1 LKSEKKRIV
10 GRVLIIAAL
19 IAIVAWFLF
28 FTVDS
33 KYLVG
38 WITRYRNFLIPAG
51 LFAIVGGGYLIQRR
65 RQKRDTVQQT
75 SKDQGAQPAEKTD
88 ATANAAK
95 NRAEQ
100 IVLWAKDLKSHLK
113 QKRWFRW
120 AYVQPW
126 VLVAGDASTVTALM
140 PELATKGSLVTD
152 DAVLLWGGLR
162 ADGRLDESWLRQIR
176 KLRCSRPLDAIALVL
191 DDGTSLLAHP
201 NEKNVWGLHLAGI
214 REILRWSAP
223 VFVLDVAGADPV
235 HRFDTPVTGCEFSR
249 PLNGSAVESALFEL
263 RDRLADR
270 SVYQLVTNPND
281 AYTSELSK
289 RLDTRAAPLARW
301 IAGLSDWQRRA
312 MPVGGAFFAPLAI
325 AGASTSTSTSASW
338 DNTRLPLW
346 RHLTTIANRTPGRR
360 TFSNPVT
367 ITSAIAL
374 GLIALWSIGMLISGM
389 NNARELMLTQESVQA
404 LNRASDTP
412 GRLRALHGLQQ
423 RISLHET
430 RVQEHTPLLTRFG
443 LNHDRAVLN
452 ALWTPYAQAAK
463 PLLIAPV
470 QQDIEGQLV
479 DLGQMPTDQV
489 DNQSSQMAQDG
500 QRALKT
506 YLMMADPQR
515 ADAAFMTPQL
525 AHHWN
530 LDTGLRPGEKL
541 DLSTQL
547 LGFWAQHLRAHP
559 DWRIQ
564 PREDLVGN
572 ARQTLLAIIGVSNS
586 EDTIYQGIL
595 DSVGHKYPDQTLA
608 SLTAGTD
615 TRGLFSTSVV
625 VPGVFTRQAWEGSIE
640 AAVDEAAQRNG
651 VEGNWVLGNAGE
663 SQSGT
668 AMSPDALR
676 TALRAHY
683 FSDYAEHWQDFMNS
697 IRGEPATTLPAAVG
711 QLKLIADARQSPL
724 IALMK
729 SLAWQGGAG
738 MQQASISD
746 ALVTKAQNLLGRK
759 DDGPQTAQA
768 TPAGPLDATFGPVLK
783 LVGAVSTGNPA
794 PAAGSD
800 VSLERFTER
809 VTTLRLKL
817 QQISDSADPDDQAR
831 QIAQA
836 LFQGKGSELSD
847 TLSYAQLV
855 SASLGEQWAGMGSA
869 LFVQPI
875 EQATQTVLR
884 PAQASLNDA
893 WRQTI
898 VATWNRSFA
907 GRYPFANTTND
918 ASLPEFARFV
928 RPQGG
933 LIGAFLS
940 TQLAGALQLQ
950 GDQWV
955 PASVGTGAGG
965 TSRAFD
971 PAFLKAINT
980 LQQIAGHLLAQGEPQ
995 FSFELKPVPTPGVTD
1010 TLLTIDAQKLHYY
1023 NQQQTWQTMTWPS
1036 SDPQTSGTRLEWQTD
1051 TAGTNRSFEFGGRWA
1066 LVRMLERAKVEPVDS
1081 ATYQLTWQASPIVME
1096 GKLAEPTDT
1105 KSDSKPDD
1113 NALTVQGPLV
1123 PVPSSMTHPL
1133 RYVIRT
1139 DVGRGPL
1146 ELLALRGFTLPSR
1159 IFIDSTVKSA
1169 GKSAPPG
1176 PPPLPKAAREAAKHA
1191 SVSLPTGIAPQ

>member
-1 LKSEKKRIV
+1 MNNEKKHILGRIIV
-10 GRVLIIAAL
+10 TAAVVAIIAGVL
-19 IAIVAWFLF
+19 LY
-28 FTVDS
+28 TVDT
-33 KYLVG
+33 KDILA
-38 WITRYRNFLIPAG
+38 WIIRFKVLLIFAG
-51 LFAIVGGGYLIQRR
+51 LFALAGLGYLLQRR
-65 RQKRDTVQQT
+65 KQKQNAVQQA
-75 SKDQGAQPAEKTD
+75 SKDQGAEPPEKTD
-88 ATANAAK
+88 PAADAAK
-95 NRAEQ
+95 NRVEQ
-100 IVLWAKDLKSHLK
+100 VANWAKDLKFQLR
-113 QKRWFRW
+113 QKRWFQW

-126 VLVAGDASTVTALM
+126 VLVAGDSTAVNALV
-140 PELATKGSLVTD
+140 PELAQKGFIITD
-152 DAVLLWGGLR
+152 DVVLLWGALG
-162 ADGRLDESWLRQIR
+162 ADNRPDELWLRRIR
-176 KLRCSRPLDAIALVL
+176 RLRCTRPLDAIALVL
-191 DDGTSLLAHP
+191 DDGTLLLNHP
-201 NEKNVWGLHLAGI
+201 QEKNMWGLHLARM

-223 VFVLDVAGADPV
+223 VYVVDIAGADAV
-235 HRFDTPVTGCEFSR
+235 HRIDTPVTGCEFRR
-249 PLNGSAVESALFEL
+249 PPDAPAVETALFEL

-270 SVYQLVTNPND
+270 SVHQLATNADD
-281 AYTSELSK
+281 AYASDLSK
-289 RLDTRAAPLARW
+289 RLDTRASPLARW

-312 MPVGGAFFAPLAI
+312 MPVAGAFFAPLAM
-325 AGASTSTSTSASW
+325 ASASTSTSSDS
-338 DNTRLPLW
+338 TRLPLW
-346 RHLTTIANRTPGRR
+346 RYLANAANHTPGRR

-367 ITSAIAL
+367 IASTIAL
-374 GLIALWSIGMLISGM
+374 ALIGLWSAGMLISGM
-389 NNARELMLTQESVQA
+389 NNAHEVMLTKESLQA

-412 GRLRALHGLQQ
+412 GRLRALLGLQQ
-423 RISLHET
+423 RIGLHEA

-443 LNHDRAVLN
+443 LNHDRAILN
-452 ALWTPYAQAAK
+452 ALWTPYAHAAK

-470 QQDIEGQLV
+470 QQDIEGQLI
-479 DLGQMPTDQV
+479 DLGQMSAAQV
-489 DNQSSQMAQDG
+489 DNQSSEMAQDG
-500 QRALKT
+500 QQALKT

-515 ADAAFMTPQL
+515 ADPPFMTPQL
-525 AHHWN
+525 QHHWN

-541 DLSTQL
+541 DLSAQL
-547 LGFWAQHLRAHP
+547 TGFWAQHFPAHP

-572 ARQTLLAIIGVSNS
+572 ARQTLLAIIGVKNS

-615 TRGLFSTSVV
+615 TRGLFSTSAR

-640 AAVDEAAQRNG
+640 AAIDDAAKHNG
-651 VEGNWVLGNAGE
+651 VEGNWVLGNTGGTQA
-663 SQSGT
+663 GT
-668 AMSPDALR
+668 AMSPDELR
-676 TALRAHY
+676 AALRAHY
-683 FSDYAEHWQDFMNS
+683 FADYAEHWQDFMNG
-697 IRGEPATTLPAAVG
+697 IRCEAAPTLPAAVG

-729 SLAWQGGAG
+729 SLAWQGGTGA
-738 MQQASISD
+738 QQASLSD
-746 ALVTKAQNLLGRK
+746 ALVTKAQNLFGKK
-759 DDGPQTAQA
+759 DDAPQAAQA
-768 TPAGPLDATFGPVLK
+768 AAAGPLDASFGPVIR
-783 LVGAVSTGNPA
+783 LVGQTGGNAA
-794 PAAGSD
+794 PAGGSD
-800 VSLERFTER
+800 LSMERFTER

-875 EQATQTVLR
+875 AQATQTVLR

-907 GRYPFANTTND
+907 GRYPFANTAND

-933 LIGAFLS
+933 LIGSFLS

-955 PASVGTGAGG
+955 PASTGTGAGG

-995 FSFELKPVPTPGVTD
+995 FSFGLKPVPTPGVTD

-1036 SDPQTSGTRLEWQTD
+1036 SDPQTAGTRLEWQTD

-1096 GKLAEPTDT
+1096 GKLAEPIDT
-1105 KSDSKPDD
+1105 KSDSNPDS
-1113 NALTVQGPLV
+1113 NTLTVQGPLV

-1133 RYVIRT
+1133 RYLIRT

-1159 IFIDSTVKSA
+1159 IFIDSTVKFA
-1169 GKSAPPG
+1169 GQSAPPG

-1191 SVSLPTGIAPQ
+1191 AISLPTGIVPE

>member
-1 LKSEKKRIV
+1 MNNEKKYVWGLWIIAVAIIAVIV
-10 GRVLIIAAL
+10 GVVAYTVDQKDLIAWVDRNRLVILAAAVLVLAAL
-19 IAIVAWFLF
+19 
-28 FTVDS
+28 
-33 KYLVG
+33 G
-38 WITRYRNFLIPAG
+38 
-51 LFAIVGGGYLIQRR
+51 FAFGRR
-65 RQKRDTVQQT
+65 KLAQISLQQA
-75 SKDQGAQPAEKTD
+75 SRDQGAEPPKPDDPA
-88 ATANAAK
+88 ANAAR

-100 IVLWAKDLKSHLK
+100 VATWAKDLKFQLR

-126 VLVAGDASTVTALM
+126 LLVAGDSTAVTALV
-140 PELATKGSLVTD
+140 PELAQKGFIITD
-152 DAVLLWGGLR
+152 DVVLLWGALGADNRPDGL
-162 ADGRLDESWLRQIR
+162 WLRRIR
-176 KLRCSRPLDAIALVL
+176 RLRRGRPIDAIALVL
-191 DDGTSLLAHP
+191 DNGTLLSESVH
-201 NEKNVWGLHLAGI
+201 EKNPWGLHLARI

-223 VFVLDVAGADPV
+223 VFVLDVAGTDAV
-235 HRFDTPVTGCEFSR
+235 HRIDTPVTGCEFKR
-249 PLNGSAVESALFEL
+249 PLNASAVEAALFEL

-270 SVYQLVTNPND
+270 SVHQLATNADD
-281 AYTSELSK
+281 AYASDLSK
-289 RLDTRAAPLARW
+289 RLETRATPLARW

-312 MPVGGAFFAPLAI
+312 MPVAGAFFAPLAI
-325 AGASTSTSTSASW
+325 AGVSAAASSDT
-338 DNTRLPLW
+338 TRLALW
-346 RHLTTIANRTPGRR
+346 RYLANAANHSPGRR
-360 TFSNPVT
+360 TWSNPVT
-367 ITSAIAL
+367 IASTIAL
-374 GLIALWSIGMLISGM
+374 ALVGLWSAGMLISGM
-389 NNARELMLTQESVQA
+389 NNAHEVMLTKESLQA

-412 GRLRALHGLQQ
+412 GRLRALLGLQQ
-423 RISLHET
+423 RIGLHEA

-443 LNHDRAVLN
+443 LNHDRAILN
-452 ALWTPYAQAAK
+452 ALWTPYARAAK
-463 PLLIAPV
+463 PLLVAPV

-479 DLGQMPTDQV
+479 DLGQMSTAQV
-489 DNQSSQMAQDG
+489 DIQSSQVAQDG
-500 QRALKT
+500 QQALKT

-515 ADAAFMTPQL
+515 ADPPFMTPQL
-525 AHHWN
+525 QHHWN

-541 DLSTQL
+541 DLSAQL
-547 LGFWAQHLRAHP
+547 MGFWAQHFPAHP

-615 TRGLFSTSVV
+615 TRGLFATSAT

-640 AAVDEAAQRNG
+640 AAIDDAAKHNG
-651 VEGNWVLGNAGE
+651 VEGNWVLGNTGE
-663 SQSGT
+663 AQAGT
-668 AMSPDALR
+668 AMTPDALR
-676 TALRAHY
+676 AALRAHY
-683 FSDYAEHWQDFMNS
+683 FADYAEHWQDFMNG
-697 IRGEPATTLPAAVG
+697 IRCEAAPTLPAAVG

-738 MQQASISD
+738 AQQASLSD
-746 ALVTKAQNLLGRK
+746 ALVTKAQNLFGKK
-759 DDGPQTAQA
+759 DDAPQAAQA
-768 TPAGPLDATFGPVLK
+768 APAGPLDASFGPVIK
-783 LVGAVSTGNPA
+783 LVGQAGGNTA
-794 PAAGSD
+794 PAGGSD
-800 VSLERFTER
+800 LSMERFTER

-847 TLSYAQLV
+847 TLAYAQLV

-875 EQATQTVLR
+875 GQATQTVLR

-907 GRYPFANTTND
+907 GRYPFANTAND

-955 PASVGTGAGG
+955 PASVGAGAGG

-1036 SDPQTSGTRLEWQTD
+1036 SDPQTAGTRLEWQTD

-1066 LVRMLERAKVEPVDS
+1066 LVRMLERAKVEPLDS

-1105 KSDSKPDD
+1105 RSDSKPDS

-1133 RYVIRT
+1133 RYLIRT

-1169 GKSAPPG
+1169 GQSAPPG

>member
-1 LKSEKKRIV
+1 
-10 GRVLIIAAL
+10 
-19 IAIVAWFLF
+19 
-28 FTVDS
+28 
-33 KYLVG
+33 
-38 WITRYRNFLIPAG
+38 
-51 LFAIVGGGYLIQRR
+51 
-65 RQKRDTVQQT
+65 
-75 SKDQGAQPAEKTD
+75 
-88 ATANAAK
+88 
-95 NRAEQ
+95 
-100 IVLWAKDLKSHLK
+100 
-113 QKRWFRW
+113 
-120 AYVQPW
+120 
-126 VLVAGDASTVTALM
+126 
-140 PELATKGSLVTD
+140 
-152 DAVLLWGGLR
+152 
-162 ADGRLDESWLRQIR
+162 
-176 KLRCSRPLDAIALVL
+176 
-191 DDGTSLLAHP
+191 
-201 NEKNVWGLHLAGI
+201 
-214 REILRWSAP
+214 
-223 VFVLDVAGADPV
+223 
-235 HRFDTPVTGCEFSR
+235 VTGCEFNR
-249 PLNGSAVESALFEL
+249 PLNASAVEAALFEL

-270 SVYQLVTNPND
+270 SVHQLAANADD
-281 AYTSELSK
+281 AYASDLSK
-289 RLDTRAAPLARW
+289 RLDTRATALARW
-301 IAGLSDWQRRA
+301 IAALSDWQRRA
-312 MPVGGAFFAPLAI
+312 MPVAGAFFAPQAI
-325 AGASTSTSTSASW
+325 AGVTAIASADT
-338 DNTRLPLW
+338 TRLALW
-346 RHLTTIANRTPGRR
+346 RYLANAASHSPGRR
-360 TFSNPVT
+360 TWSNPVT
-367 ITSAIAL
+367 IASTIAL
-374 GLIALWSIGMLISGM
+374 ALIGLWSAGMLVSGM
-389 NNARELMLTQESVQA
+389 NNAHEAMLTKESVQA

-423 RISLHET
+423 RIGLHEA

-443 LNHDRAVLN
+443 LNHDRAILN
-452 ALWTPYAQAAK
+452 ALWTPYARAAK
-463 PLLIAPV
+463 PLLVAPV

-479 DLGQMPTDQV
+479 DLGQMSTAQV
-489 DNQSSQMAQDG
+489 DNLSSQMAQDG
-500 QRALKT
+500 EQALKA
-506 YLMMADPQR
+506 YLMMAEPQR
-515 ADAAFMTPQL
+515 ADPAFMTPQL
-525 AHHWN
+525 QHHWN

-541 DLSTQL
+541 DLSAQL
-547 LGFWAQHLRAHP
+547 MGFWARHFPAHP

-564 PREDLVGN
+564 PREDLVGS
-572 ARQTLLAIIGVSNS
+572 ARQTLLAIIGVKNS

-615 TRGLFSTSVV
+615 TRGLFTTTAT

-640 AAVDEAAQRNG
+640 AAIDDAAKHNG
-651 VEGNWVLGNAGE
+651 VEGNWVLGNTGE
-663 SQSGT
+663 GQGGT
-668 AMSPDALR
+668 AMTADALR
-676 TALRAHY
+676 AALRAHY
-683 FSDYAEHWQDFMNS
+683 FADYAEHWQDFMNG
-697 IRGEPATTLPAAVG
+697 IRCEAAPTLPAAVG

-738 MQQASISD
+738 TQQASLSD
-746 ALVTKAQNLLGRK
+746 ALVTKAQNLFSKK
-759 DDGPQTAQA
+759 DDAPQAAQA
-768 TPAGPLDATFGPVLK
+768 AAAGPLDASFGPVIK
-783 LVGAVSTGNPA
+783 LVGQAGGNRA
-794 PAAGSD
+794 PASGSD
-800 VSLERFTER
+800 LSMERFTER
-809 VTTLRLKL
+809 VTSVRLKL

-893 WRQTI
+893 WRETI

-907 GRYPFANTTND
+907 GRYPFANTAND

-955 PASVGTGAGG
+955 PASAGTGAAG

-1036 SDPQTSGTRLEWQTD
+1036 SDPQTAGTRLEWQTD

-1066 LVRMLERAKVEPVDS
+1066 LVRMLERAKAEPVDS
-1081 ATYQLTWQASPIVME
+1081 ATYQLTWQASPMVME

-1105 KSDSKPDD
+1105 SSDSKPDN

-1133 RYVIRT
+1133 RYLIRT

-1159 IFIDSTVKSA
+1159 IFIDRTAKPA
-1169 GKSAPPG
+1169 GQSAPPG

-1191 SVSLPTGIAPQ
+1191 SVSLPTGITPQ